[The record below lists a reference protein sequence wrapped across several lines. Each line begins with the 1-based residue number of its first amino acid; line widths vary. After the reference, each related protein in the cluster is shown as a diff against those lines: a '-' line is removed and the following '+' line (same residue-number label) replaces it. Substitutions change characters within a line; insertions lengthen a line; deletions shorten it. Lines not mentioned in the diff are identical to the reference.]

1 LGVLITRGHL
11 QTPDYRL
18 TERCQRW
25 VKGMRAKFV
34 STPLTPAAPI
44 VSRLVARA

>member
-1 LGVLITRGHL
+1 MLVTRGHL
-11 QTPDYRL
+11 QTDDYQL
-18 TERCQRW
+18 TERGRRW
-25 VKGMRAKFV
+25 IDGLKAQFA